1 MKASDVYTI
10 AKALPQEEIAKLYD
24 MLKKEVNNGLKIK
37 KSRKKLPDFTVE
49 DALRYLLEH
58 HIK

>member
-24 MLKKEVNNGLKIK
+24 MLKKEVNNDLKIK